1 MILKFTKRKVL
12 GKLFSTYFQQ
22 NAKCSK
28 RVSTRENSAQS
39 IVFSCSAFSYLVCWQ
54 TRSGNPLL
62 PRPYKH
68 RQLCIA
74 PYDISSSLTWQ
85 NRRRAHHN
93 TIRCILPCFSQE
105 PPEVAYLHS
114 SHHEALHCRR
124 TSPGRRIA
132 LWPTSYAWVGGKLA
146 DMEGTCHSLL
156 FFLSEV
162 VRWVLGWSDSPIF
175 AFLWGT
181 QGRL

>member
-1 MILKFTKRKVL
+1 MILKFAKEK
-12 GKLFSTYFQQ
+12 FSENYFQLIF
-22 NAKCSK
+22 NTMRKFSK
-28 RVSTRENSAQS
+28 RVSTRQNSAQS

-62 PRPYKH
+62 PRLCKH

-74 PYDISSSLTWQ
+74 QYDISSSLTWR

-132 LWPTSYAWVGGKLA
+132 LWPTSCAWVEGKLA